1 MAAGGGHLYGAT
13 PDGESVEDAARA
25 KRSWRLRVV
34 VGAAVLALMLVAA
47 GQLAGGGGDGEGGLL
62 SVGDREDGMG
72 MSAQLGGA
80 AGDGEV
86 DERVGQ
92 AGLMGGARRGFQ
104 KLMAMSGL
112 KPRVEPMPDQY
123 FNVFDP
129 KNKTRRPHAFW
140 KSSRLRFEVRIG
152 WACGRCRNGLSLRE
166 RSVSALGECW
176 SVPERD
182 HPSSHRWNS

>member
-13 PDGESVEDAARA
+13 PDGDSVEEAALA

-34 VGAAVLALMLVAA
+34 VGAAVLAFMLVAA
-47 GQLAGGGGDGEGGLL
+47 GQLAWGGGDGEGELL
-62 SVGDREDGMG
+62 SVGDREDGVG
-72 MSAQLGGA
+72 MSAQLDGA
-80 AGDGEV
+80 AGDGV
-86 DERVGQ
+86 AGERVGRV
-92 AGLMGGARRGFQ
+92 GLMGGARRGFQ

-152 WACGRCRNGLSLRE
+152 WACKRCRDGLSSWE
-166 RSVSALGECW
+166 RSVSARGEC
-176 SVPERD
+176 
-182 HPSSHRWNS
+182 